1 MSAFLGPIHYWL
13 YNKIQ
18 IEDKM
23 VEAILSLN
31 SEKNYVE
38 ALDEKTAEEC
48 GILEK
53 KPLEEMIDETNIH
66 GWLQHKVNI
75 VESRLGFSVTEILK
89 GNPEAKKDVLAA
101 VYALGCEVAKEKGS
115 ALQSAEEGYK
125 RLEDMLLDGMPCDH
139 VNELVSASS
148 DEVVYRRRICI
159 HDAYWSSIG
168 GDVDNYYR
176 IRSKFIEGFLA
187 DTAFSY
193 SADEEGNYHIKR
205 K

>member
-23 VEAILSLN
+23 VDVILSLN
-31 SEKNYVE
+31 SEKKYVE

-48 GILEK
+48 GVLEK
-53 KPLEEMIDETNIH
+53 KPLEEMIDESNIH

-75 VESRLGFSVTEILK
+75 VESRLGFAVTKILRS
-89 GNPEAKKDVLAA
+89 NPEAKTDILAA
-101 VYALGCEVAKEKGS
+101 VYALGYDVAKEYDS
-115 ALQSAEEGYK
+115 VLQSAEECYK
-125 RLEDMLLDGMPCDH
+125 CLEDMLLDGMPCDH

-159 HDAYWSSIG
+159 HDAYWKNIG
-168 GDVDNYYR
+168 GDVENYYS

-187 DTAFSY
+187 DSAFSY

>member
-13 YNKIQ
+13 FNKIQ

-23 VEAILSLN
+23 VASILSLN
-31 SEKNYVE
+31 EEKNYVG
-38 ALDEKTAEEC
+38 ALEEKTDSEC
-48 GILEK
+48 GMLEK
-53 KPLEEMIDETNIH
+53 KPLEDMIDESNIH

-75 VESRLGFSVTEILK
+75 VERRLGFVVTEILK
-89 GNPEAKKDVLAA
+89 NHPDAKKDILGA
-101 VYALGCEVAKEKGS
+101 VYTLGCQIAQQKGET
-115 ALQSAEEGYK
+115 LNSAEECYK
-125 RLEDMLLDGMPCDH
+125 CLEDMLLDGMPCDH

-168 GDVDNYYR
+168 GDVQNYYD
-176 IRSKFIEGFLA
+176 IRSKFIEGFLS
-187 DTAFSY
+187 DSDFSY
-193 SADEEGNYHIKR
+193 TALEEGNYHITR